1 MIIVHF
7 FSSKMRLTL
16 GGLWFL
22 TVFGMGREVQICQK
36 SVTILQ
42 NLKVGLVTV
51 FTMLES
57 PHSVCLKN
65 FSLSKFKYIILQ
77 EM

>member
-1 MIIVHF
+1 
-7 FSSKMRLTL
+7 
-16 GGLWFL
+16 L

-36 SVTILQ
+36 SVTYFMGSPRAILQ